1 MHEHLDALEKR
12 MQQLQHA
19 MRQALAHHDN
29 DQVNALR
36 QELRRTQNAWDALFS
51 PAEEPPPAHR
61 APEAPAAAG
70 NVERQLGVPTAREQ
84 VRQALT
90 LLTVPAA
97 PKLLSQVHQA
107 FFFHPLN
114 TARLATL
121 RRDEERSFRA
131 TPDRRSF
138 YICPALA
145 CDRLSP
151 VRALLALSTWPLEQ
165 RLVGP
170 LTARVNFLTSA
181 LRLADAAEQ
190 LPGGTWPLPVQQL
203 LLYYNRNI
211 PGCPDTRGQVDLDAL
226 REAAAAELA
235 IHADDDADTRAEAS
249 RRALT
254 TLDATDQIFGAPL
267 HDAKRQRRIS

>member
-19 MRQALAHHDN
+19 MRQAHEQQDN

-36 QELRRTQNAWDALFS
+36 QELRRINNAYDALFS
-51 PAEEPPPAHR
+51 PVEAS
-61 APEAPAAAG
+61 APSHQVPELPAPASS
-70 NVERQLGVPTAREQ
+70 VERQLGVPTAREQ

-107 FFFHPLN
+107 FFFHALN

-235 IHADDDADTRAEAS
+235 IHADDDADTRAEAAQ
-249 RRALT
+249 RALK
-254 TLDATDQIFGAPL
+254 TLGATDQIFGTPL
-267 HDAKRQRRIS
+267 RDTKRERRIS